1 MSEDVVRT
9 VTRTI
14 LAAGAIVIMVGLAAA
29 QEPERIRQA
38 VLITGG
44 PSTAAARSSFA
55 VTERL
60 MSFDANKDKRIS
72 RDELPDRMQGLI
84 ARGDQNGDSAL
95 DLEEIGALVTMAA
108 SERTRVFFRP
118 PSSDGLPGVISDLK
132 LSPAKREQALA
143 IVSAHPPVPHVKDGN
158 TDFYKAMRSLLDD
171 EEYENFVAA
180 AERLSKTAPIRFDT
194 IGGVAGRSPNR

>member
-1 MSEDVVRT
+1 MSEDAVRT
-9 VTRTI
+9 VTRSI
-14 LAAGAIVIMVGLAAA
+14 LTAGAIVIMVGPAAA

-38 VLITGG
+38 VLIAGG
-44 PSTAAARSSFA
+44 RSAAAARSSFA
-55 VTERL
+55 VSERL

-84 ARGDQNGDSAL
+84 ARGDKNGDSTL

-132 LSPAKREQALA
+132 LSPAKREQALGLL
-143 IVSAHPPVPHVKDGN
+143 SAHPPVPQVKDGN
-158 TDFYKAMRSLLDD
+158 TEFYKAMRSLLDD

-180 AERLSKTAPIRFDT
+180 AERLSKTAPIRF
-194 IGGVAGRSPNR
+194 